1 MLFDLLNKTVEKI
14 VSPNREN
21 FGSEETVKYIALLV
35 TVLLWL
41 VILLLV
47 AKYLWNEVLCE
58 MVTFTKEVKSVFQI
72 LGLVIL
78 LNILVPTRS

>member
-1 MLFDLLNKTVEKI
+1 MIFDLINKTIEQLGPK
-14 VSPNREN
+14 REGFN
-21 FGSEETVKYIALLV
+21 SEETYKYIALLV

-72 LGLVIL
+72 LGLVVL
-78 LNILVPTRS
+78 LNILCPTRS